1 MKKNKLHLLL
11 LIFTCLLFFACSS
24 SDATPTA
31 EPTENISAYPT
42 ALVSPSQPLAPV
54 GTIEKTFEHNGATR
68 EYILY
73 IPENLP
79 PNAPLV
85 IGLHGYSSSPWTFK
99 DYFGWDK
106 VAEQNKFMVCYP
118 QGTIESY
125 SGYSHWNARLKLS
138 TVDDVGFLSDLSLYL
153 ADEYNLDKNRIFAM
167 GFSNG
172 GYMAYALACERPD
185 VFRAVASVSGLMSEY
200 LWNSYNPYNL
210 SPENWLQNSS
220 VAPIPICHF
229 HGTNDGIIPING
241 TVYLKGF
248 ESGFSAQETVSFWAG
263 INKCD
268 YIEEMQV
275 SENVTAKFY
284 INTQDYTQVWYYE
297 YAGWSHFWPSEN
309 YIVDKPSEIN
319 AQEIIW
325 EFFSIYK

>member
-1 MKKNKLHLLL
+1 MKKFSFYILP
-11 LIFTCLLFFACSS
+11 LIFTCLLFSACFS
-24 SDATPTA
+24 SDTIATA
-31 EPTENISAYPT
+31 EPTENITSYIT
-42 ALVSPSQPLAPV
+42 AKPISSESLPPV
-54 GTIEKTFEHNGATR
+54 GTIEKTFEHNGITR

-99 DYFGWDK
+99 DNFGWDEIADK
-106 VAEQNKFMVCYP
+106 NKFIVCYP
-118 QGTIESY
+118 QGTTEPY

-138 TVDDVGFLSDLSLYL
+138 TVDDVGFISDLALYL

-210 SPENWLQNSS
+210 SPENWLQYSPI
-220 VAPIPICHF
+220 VPIPICHI

-263 INKCD
+263 INGCD
-268 YIEEMQV
+268 YIEEMHV

-284 INTQDYTQVWYYE
+284 INTQNYTQVWYYE
-297 YAGWSHFWPSEN
+297 YAGWSHFWPSED
-309 YIVDKPSEIN
+309 YMVDKPSEIN

-325 EFFSIYK
+325 EFFNIYK